1 MYKKFRLEAPK
12 LLLEALFAGAMAW
25 IEEQAIPTLEVESTG
40 FLGNL
45 GSSGVCR
52 ADFGGGISC
61 SEDSGLFPG
70 VKHREYRF
78 LRAVFAGGTEI
89 MAKVG
94 QVKHRRGCSI
104 CLTLLG
110 DAQ

>member
-1 MYKKFRLEAPK
+1 MSWR
-12 LLLEALFAGAMAW
+12 
-25 IEEQAIPTLEVESTG
+25 QAQ
-40 FLGNL
+40 
-45 GSSGVCR
+45 
-52 ADFGGGISC
+52 
-61 SEDSGLFPG
+61 
-70 VKHREYRF
+70 EYEF

-104 CLTLLG
+104 CLIFLLG